1 VAVEESRYLVLAERM
16 ISARGIPLTGS
27 QIIDFA
33 NDYQMLPYQ
42 SYDTVVKTLQA
53 RIAEDIARNRN
64 RSRFI
69 RTGIGTYFLR
79 SLVGKPT
86 IYGEVRWSAHRAPR
100 EKPEH
105 PHRILTIPRGSIGRS
120 HFRLGWE
127 EATKILEK
135 GKYDYQSEVGKE
147 YVPVVT
153 AVALNWRKEF
163 FTFKVGIHTHF
174 EDISGKR
181 SVLVRKF
188 LDEFDLD
195 LFETDGTGATS
206 STARAALPVIA
217 HGRRTRLEAGK
228 LTRREELQ
236 FFQVAGVLSK
246 KAVVFSGSTDCL
258 LLISVIDL
266 TNIYEMHPPTHRRLE
281 LNQAAWTALDYLEET
296 LDDED
301 SQHAVLMSEQ

>member
-1 VAVEESRYLVLAERM
+1 MEESKYLALAERM

-27 QIIDFA
+27 QIIDLA
-33 NDYQMLPYQ
+33 SDYQMLPYQ
-42 SYDTVVKTLQA
+42 SYDTIVKTLQA

-105 PHRILTIPRGSIGRS
+105 PHRILTIPRRSIGRS

-135 GKYDYQSEVGKE
+135 GKYDYQSEIHKE

-153 AVALNWRKEF
+153 AVALNWRKKF
-163 FTFKVGIHTHF
+163 FTFNVGIHTHF
-174 EDISGKR
+174 EGISRKR
-181 SVLVRKF
+181 SVLLRKF

-206 STARAALPVIA
+206 STARATLPVIA

-228 LTRREELQ
+228 LTRIEELQ
-236 FFQVAGVLSK
+236 FFQVASVITN
-246 KAVVFSGSTDCL
+246 KAAVFSDSTDCL

-266 TNIYEMHPPTHRRLE
+266 SNIYEMHPPTHRRLE
-281 LNQAAWTALDYLEET
+281 LNQAAWTSLGYLEDA

-301 SQHAVLMSEQ
+301 SQHAVLLSEQ